1 MDSTDPNG
9 MAGAR
14 GVVRA
19 CDRVSEWTGKTASWL
34 VWPLMLTI
42 TYEVICRYALNA
54 PTVWAFDM
62 AYMIGGSMMA
72 LGMGYVL
79 QERGH
84 VRVDVL
90 YDLLP
95 PRLRLL
101 LDLIFTVVFF
111 FPITAAFAYLS
122 WQYALLAWARGERSG
137 YGIWEPTLIPF
148 RTVVFVAWTVLLLA
162 GIAWFTRTL
171 VALVRGKKL

>member
-1 MDSTDPNG
+1 MDNTEPTYLTW
-9 MAGAR
+9 AR
-14 GVVRA
+14 GLVRA
-19 CDRVSEWTGKTASWL
+19 CDGISEWTGKTASWL
-34 VWPLMLTI
+34 VWPLMLAI
-42 TYEVICRYALNA
+42 TYEVVCRYALNA
-54 PTVWAFDM
+54 PTVWAYDM
-62 AYMIGGSMMA
+62 SYMIGGSMMA

-84 VRVDVL
+84 VRVDIL
-90 YDLLP
+90 YDMLSM
-95 PRLRLL
+95 RMRRL
-101 LDLIFTVVFF
+101 LDLIFTVLFF
-111 FPITAAFAYLS
+111 FPITAAFVYLS
-122 WQYALLAWARGERSG
+122 WQYALLAWVRGERSG

>member
-1 MDSTDPNG
+1 VDTTDPTDVLW
-9 MAGAR
+9 AR

-19 CDRVSEWTGKTASWL
+19 CDRVSEWAGRTASWL
-34 VWPLMLTI
+34 VWPLMVTI

-54 PTVWAFDM
+54 PTVWAYDM

-90 YDLLP
+90 YDMLP
-95 PRLRLL
+95 MRVRQL
-101 LDLIFTVVFF
+101 LDLIFTALFF
-111 FPITAAFAYLS
+111 FPITVSFVYLS
-122 WQYALLAWARGERSG
+122 WQYALLAWVRGERSG

-148 RTVVFVAWTVLLLA
+148 RSIVCLAWTILLLA
-162 GIAWFTRTL
+162 GIAWFVRTL
-171 VALVRGKKL
+171 VALVRGKTL

>member
-1 MDSTDPNG
+1 MDSIDPTD
-9 MAGAR
+9 MMWAR

-19 CDRVSEWTGKTASWL
+19 CDQVSAWTGKISSWL
-34 VWPLMLTI
+34 VWPLMITI

-54 PTVWAFDM
+54 PTVWAYDM

-90 YDLLP
+90 YDMLP
-95 PRLRLL
+95 MRVRQL
-101 LDLIFTVVFF
+101 LDLIFTALFF
-111 FPITAAFAYLS
+111 FPITAAFVYLS
-122 WQYALLAWARGERSG
+122 WQYALLAWVRGERSG

-148 RTVVFVAWTVLLLA
+148 RSIVCLAWTILLLA
-162 GIAWFTRTL
+162 GIAWFVRTL
-171 VALVRGKKL
+171 VALVRGKNL